1 MIEMKLKKNL
11 TISPDIWATLETL
24 KRIQGK
30 SISDII
36 EISVRSY
43 VKTEKINP
51 VYIKMMTD
59 PKIKYMSKKEN
70 DEITAILDSMT
81 EDDLRPGGEL
91 EI

>member
-1 MIEMKLKKNL
+1 MKLRKNL

-36 EISVRSY
+36 EVSVRSY

-51 VYIKMMTD
+51 IYIKMMTD
-59 PKIKYMSKKEN
+59 PSIKYMSKKEN
-70 DEITAILDSMT
+70 DEITAILDNMT